1 MNINRSEFLV
11 HQFVATLAC
20 ANQTEHIHKRIGYT
34 PKENKYNWWIMFRNE
49 IHILQWQ
56 ERNQYGDA
64 DTFLC
69 EIINNN

>member
-1 MNINRSEFLV
+1 
-11 HQFVATLAC
+11 
-20 ANQTEHIHKRIGYT
+20 
-34 PKENKYNWWIMFRNE
+34 MFRNE

-69 EIINNN
+69 EIIITNNKSSIYIQNE